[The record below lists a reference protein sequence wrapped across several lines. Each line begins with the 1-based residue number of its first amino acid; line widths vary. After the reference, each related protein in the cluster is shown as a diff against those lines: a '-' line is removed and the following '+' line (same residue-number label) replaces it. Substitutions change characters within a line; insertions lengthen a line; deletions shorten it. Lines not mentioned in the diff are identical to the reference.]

1 MKIEVWSDF
10 VCPFCYI
17 GKRRLEEALSKFPHR
32 DKVEVAFR
40 SFELDPNTPK
50 EQNENIHEI
59 LAVKYGMSVDEAKRM
74 NEGVGEQAK
83 TVGLTFNFEHMVPTN
98 TFDAHRLAHFAKLQ
112 GKDAALTEVLLKAYF
127 TDSKKLSDKE
137 TLEDLAV
144 TVGLEREQVMSV
156 LNDENAF
163 ADDVRYDERTAQQI
177 GVRGVPFFVIN
188 QKYAI
193 SGAQATETFLG
204 ALEKVWQEEN
214 SAPVL
219 QDLSEDVDGASCED
233 GNCAI
238 PTDK

>member
-32 DKVEVAFR
+32 DKVEVVFH

-50 EQNENIHEI
+50 EQNKNIHEA
-59 LAVKYGMSVDEAKRM
+59 LAAKYGVSVEEAKRM
-74 NEGVGEQAK
+74 NEGVGEQARS
-83 TVGLTFNFEHMVPTN
+83 VGLTFNFEKMIPTN
-98 TFDAHRLAHFAKLQ
+98 TFDAHRLAHYAKTE

-127 TDSKKLSDKE
+127 TDSKKLSDKD
-137 TLEDLAV
+137 TLADLAE
-144 TVGLEREQVMSV
+144 TVGLEREKTMSV
-156 LNDENAF
+156 LNDDNAF

-177 GVRGVPFFVIN
+177 GVRGVPFFVFN

-193 SGAQATETFLG
+193 SGAQPPETFLG

-214 SAPVL
+214 STPIL
-219 QDLSEDVDGASCED
+219 QDLSGDADGASCED